1 MEKLDSFRQPDSRDY
16 CVSLVQSFLNAED
29 KLSLELDLLPK
40 NLGCTPFYHPN
51 GGVADFKISYK
62 GQECYASQVLKAE
75 RVVQMLDKW
84 ENLTGQKPAYK
95 ITAELEEIIAA
106 RYRSLG
112 AQRRQQPAQQ
122 PAQQSAQQT
131 TQQSKQQTRTV
142 QQVVSQEKQQPQQ
155 EEKAKTIKMRR

>member
-1 MEKLDSFRQPDSRDY
+1 M
-16 CVSLVQSFLNAED
+16 
-29 KLSLELDLLPK
+29 
-40 NLGCTPFYHPN
+40 
-51 GGVADFKISYK
+51 
-62 GQECYASQVLKAE
+62 LKAE

-155 EEKAKTIKMRR
+155 EEKEKTIKMRR